1 MNRLLPIDPQQ
12 MSDAQRLVY
21 DRIANGPRKG
31 VRGPLAIW
39 LHRPQLAECSQA
51 LGRYC
56 RYDSSLEPRLSEL
69 AILLMGRHWLAEY
82 EWAAHKPFALE
93 AGLAPEIID
102 AIRDGVEPAFKKADE
117 LLVYRFIRE
126 LHAQRGISDAL
137 YSEFTNLL
145 GNDAVVDLVGI
156 AGYYTLI
163 SMTIKVF
170 EVPPPA
176 GAAPELP
183 THLSEGISHD

>member
-1 MNRLLPIDPQQ
+1 MNRLPPIDPDNLN
-12 MSDAQRLVY
+12 DAQREVY
-21 DRIANGPRKG
+21 ERIANGPRKG

-39 LHRPQLAECSQA
+39 LHRPELAECAQA

-56 RYDSSLEPRLSEL
+56 RYDTCLEPRLSEL

-93 AGLAPEIID
+93 AGLSPEIVD
-102 AIRDGVEPAFKKADE
+102 AIRDDQEPAFYKKDE
-117 LLVYRFIRE
+117 ALVYKFVRE
-126 LHAQRGISDAL
+126 LHAQRGISDDL
-137 YSEFTNLL
+137 YSQIVELMGT
-145 GNDAVVDLVGI
+145 DAAVDLVGI

-176 GAAPELP
+176 GAIPELP
-183 THLSEGISHD
+183 TTLS

>member
-1 MNRLLPIDPQQ
+1 MNRLSPIDPQQ
-12 MSDAQRLVY
+12 LSDAQRLVY

-102 AIRDGVEPAFKKADE
+102 AIRDGIEPDFKNADE
-117 LLVYRFIRE
+117 VLVYRFIRE
-126 LHAQRGISDAL
+126 LHAQRGISDQL
-137 YSEFTNLL
+137 YSQFTQLL
-145 GNDAVVDLVGI
+145 GDDAIVDLVGI

-170 EVPPPA
+170 EVPAPA
-176 GAAPELP
+176 GVAPELP
-183 THLSEGISHD
+183 THTS

>member
-1 MNRLLPIDPQQ
+1 MNRLAPIDPDNLN
-12 MSDAQRLVY
+12 DAQREVY
-21 DRIANGPRKG
+21 ERIANGPRKG

-39 LHRPQLAECSQA
+39 LHRPELAECAQA
-51 LGRYC
+51 LGKYC
-56 RYDSSLEPRLSEL
+56 RYDTCLEPRLSEL

-93 AGLAPEIID
+93 AGLSPEIVD
-102 AIRDGVEPAFKKADE
+102 AIRDDQKPTFYKKDE
-117 LLVYRFIRE
+117 ALVYNFVRE
-126 LHAQRGISDAL
+126 LHTQRGISDDL
-137 YSEFTNLL
+137 YSQIVELMGT
-145 GNDAVVDLVGI
+145 DAAVDLVGI

-176 GAAPELP
+176 GAIPELP
-183 THLSEGISHD
+183 TTLS

>member
-1 MNRLLPIDPQQ
+1 MNRLKPIDPNHL
-12 MSDAQRLVY
+12 SDAQRPVY
-21 DRIANGPRKG
+21 ERIANGPRQG

-39 LHRPQLAECSQA
+39 LHRPALAECAQA

-56 RYDSSLEPRLSEL
+56 RYDTCLDPRLSEL

-82 EWAAHKPFALE
+82 EWAAHKPFALK
-93 AGLAPEIID
+93 AGLAPHIIE
-102 AIRDGVEPAFKKADE
+102 AIRDDREPAFENADE
-117 LLVYRFIRE
+117 ALVYRFIRE
-126 LHAQRGISDAL
+126 LHAQRAIGDGLYAEFVEQMGTDA
-137 YSEFTNLL
+137 
-145 GNDAVVDLVGI
+145 AVDLVGI

-176 GAAPELP
+176 GATAELP
-183 THLSEGISHD
+183 TTLN

>member
-1 MNRLLPIDPQQ
+1 MNRLPPIDPQNL
-12 MSDAQRLVY
+12 SETQRVVY

-39 LHRPQLAECSQA
+39 LHRPELAECAQA

-56 RYDSSLEPRLSEL
+56 RYDSCLDPRLSEL
-69 AILLMGRHWLAEY
+69 AILLLGRHWIAEY

-93 AGLAPEIID
+93 AGLALDIID
-102 AIRDGVEPAFKKADE
+102 AIRDGRNPDFKNADE
-117 LLVYRFIRE
+117 ALVYRFVRE
-126 LHAQRGISDAL
+126 LHDQRNVSDEV
-137 YSEFTNLL
+137 YREFTQLL
-145 GNDAVVDLVGI
+145 GTDAAVDLVGI

-176 GAAPELP
+176 GVAPELP
-183 THLSEGISHD
+183 ATLN

>member
-1 MNRLLPIDPQQ
+1 MNRLPPIDPNNL
-12 MSDAQRLVY
+12 SDAQRPVY

-39 LHRPQLAECSQA
+39 LHRPELAECAQA

-56 RYDSSLEPRLSEL
+56 RYDTCLAPRLSEL
-69 AILLMGRHWLAEY
+69 AILMMGRHWLAEY

-93 AGLAPEIID
+93 AGLASHIID
-102 AIRDGVEPAFKKADE
+102 AIRDDRQPAFENADE
-117 LLVYRFIRE
+117 ALVYRFIRE
-126 LHAQRGISDAL
+126 LHAQREISNSL
-137 YSEFTNLL
+137 YSEFTELL
-145 GNDAVVDLVGI
+145 GTDAAVDLVGI

-176 GAAPELP
+176 GATPELP
-183 THLSEGISHD
+183 TTLS